1 MLHPM
6 IVDPRFNAFYLLT
19 GVTFV
24 SFASG
29 FGVCL
34 FNLDTVDA
42 CVAVANNWV
51 GIFQSVGDHIIAW
64 AFALINAAFHR

>member
-1 MLHPM
+1 MPM
-6 IVDPRFNAFYLLT
+6 PGDPRYNVFYLLT
-19 GVTFV
+19 GVTFM

-42 CVAVANNWV
+42 CVAVADSWV
-51 GIFQSVGDHIIAW
+51 GVFRQMGDHIIAW
-64 AFALINAAFHR
+64 MFAIADAVF

>member
-1 MLHPM
+1 MA
-6 IVDPRFNAFYLLT
+6 VDPRFNAFYLLT
-19 GVTFV
+19 GMTFV

-42 CVAVANNWV
+42 CVAVADSWV
-51 GIFQSVGDHIIAW
+51 DIFRQAGDHVIAW
-64 AFALINAAFHR
+64 ANAIFHAAFRT